1 MLFYTIVTA
10 MPKYGLED
18 TVEDTKPKLACMG
31 LRDDL
36 RDCLLKSDCVK
47 KVIFASFSKLAL
59 CTNLDM

>member
-1 MLFYTIVTA
+1 

-18 TVEDTKPKLACMG
+18 TVEDTSSKLACMG

-47 KVIFASFSKLAL
+47 KVVFTPVSEFASVIS
-59 CTNLDM
+59 NIE